1 MFPPPFLVH
10 RLTAVT
16 SFHRRRTLTS
26 LASQY
31 SSRVNS
37 AISISYSSLLSPSPS
52 LTRSIGAYSE
62 SPYHSHNKPR
72 STEKAFGSSPD
83 CLGIII
89 VRDLPLEYPK
99 LRERLLKFAHSFAQ
113 LDEQVREKYADSKSR
128 YSFGWSHGKEIMN
141 GKPDTLKG
149 SYYANPVIDAPSV
162 HPTLQKAYPEYYGV
176 NIWPKDDKGIE
187 GFECAFKD
195 LGSFVFDVGVKLA
208 AACQPFASPYL
219 TDASLSLSK
228 LISYSQTNKA
238 RLLHYFPP
246 SPENPLPAE
255 DEPIDSWC
263 GFHVDHSLLTG
274 LCSALY
280 IQHSPGSLAKAIP
293 SPSPTSGLYI
303 RARDGELTKVTIP
316 PDCLAFQTGEALEL
330 ATAGRLRATPH
341 CVRVGAGTDA
351 EYVSRETFALFMQPD
366 VNQRISE
373 TETFGEFSKRIFN
386 DHYDDANVP

>member
-1 MFPPPFLVH
+1 MFPPPFLVR
-10 RLTAVT
+10 RLVAVM

-26 LASQY
+26 LASQS
-31 SSRVNS
+31 SSRINS
-37 AISISYSSLLSPSPS
+37 AISVSYSSLLSPSPA
-52 LTRSIGAYSE
+52 LTHSI
-62 SPYHSHNKPR
+62 
-72 STEKAFGSSPD
+72 EKAFGSGPD

-89 VRDLPLEYPK
+89 IRDLPSGYPE
-99 LRERLLKFAHSFAQ
+99 LREKLLKFAHTFAQ
-113 LDEQVREKYADSKSR
+113 LDEHIREKYADSKSR

-162 HPTLQKAYPEYYGV
+162 HRTLQKTYPEYYGV
-176 NIWPKDDKGIE
+176 NIWPKDEKGIE
-187 GFECAFKD
+187 GFESAFKD
-195 LGSFVFDVGVKLA
+195 LGSFVFDVGVNLA

-219 TDASLSLSK
+219 TDASLSLSN
-228 LISYSQTNKA
+228 LIRSSQTNKA

-280 IQHSPGSLAKAIP
+280 IQHSPGIPAKAIP
-293 SPSPTSGLYI
+293 SPSPSSGLYI
-303 RARDGELTKVTIP
+303 RARGGELTKVSIP

-351 EYVSRETFALFMQPD
+351 KYVSRETFALFMQPD

-386 DHYDDANVP
+386 DHYDDTNVL